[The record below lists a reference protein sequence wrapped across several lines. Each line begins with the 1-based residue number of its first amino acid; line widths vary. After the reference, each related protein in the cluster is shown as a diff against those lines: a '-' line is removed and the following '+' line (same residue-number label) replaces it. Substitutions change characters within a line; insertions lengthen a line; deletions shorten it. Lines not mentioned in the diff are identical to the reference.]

1 MWEVQI
7 MAHAA
12 EWLPVSVAPSDR
24 DLEVY
29 VIDYDGIV
37 HALRYPCHRN
47 GAEWIDASNKRHVHV
62 HVHPTHWRQWTVTN
76 KRET

>member
-12 EWLPVSVAPSDR
+12 EWSPVSVAPSDR
-24 DLEVY
+24 DFEVY

-62 HVHPTHWRQWTVTN
+62 HPTHWRQWTETN